1 MYDAPPI
8 GECGRGDELTDLDL
22 ILAKQV
28 IALQPTLQLPDDQAG
43 MHVDALRKP
52 HNALFLEERCDARDE
67 SVELILVHAIVRRR
81 GIGDDFLII
90 GLARCRD
97 RKSTR
102 LNSITNAH
110 LVCRLLLE
118 KKKN

>member
-1 MYDAPPI
+1 MRPRQADRASRRSRLRPCSARRSLSRTLHSLTWSCPRSSGMYDAPPI

-52 HNALFLEERCDARDE
+52 HNALRSEEHT
-67 SVELILVHAIVRRR
+67 SELQSPMRISYA
-81 GIGDDFLII
+81 DF
-90 GLARCRD
+90 C
-97 RKSTR
+97 
-102 LNSITNAH
+102 
-110 LVCRLLLE
+110 
-118 KKKN
+118 

>member
-1 MYDAPPI
+1 MRISDWSSDV
-8 GECGRGDELTDLDL
+8 CSSD
-22 ILAKQV
+22 LAKQV

-43 MHVDALRKP
+43 MHVDSLRKP

-90 GLARCRD
+90 GLARCRAFQILVENEVAILAVTAQDVD
-97 RKSTR
+97 RKSQS
-102 LNSITNAH
+102 LNSRH
-110 LVCRLLLE
+110 
-118 KKKN
+118 